1 MPQAAA
7 AKVSGAAA
15 AGMSAGASGGEA
27 VAVGEGE
34 GKEALLQRLRKQ
46 VRGWMGGWVLCVALG
61 SA

>member
-1 MPQAAA
+1 
-7 AKVSGAAA
+7 
-15 AGMSAGASGGEA
+15 MSAGASGGEA

-46 VRGWMGGWVLCVALG
+46 VGGCGWVGVCVALE